1 MERKIKEILGYKVD
15 TFSFKE
21 AVEYGEERIK
31 TAQSTQVITIN
42 PEMIEMGEKNPELA
56 DILKNADLI
65 VPDGVGIKIALKI
78 EGFNQERVPGIEFSK
93 EMIRFCAQNSRKI
106 ALIGASENVIQKAAE
121 NLKKEF
127 ETLDIA
133 YIHNGFFD
141 SNEEAKII
149 SELEKI
155 QPSLVLVALGV
166 PKQEYFINKY
176 RNNLPN
182 TMFIGVGG
190 SFDVWSGEVQ
200 RAPIAFQK
208 LGCEW
213 LYRVLKQP
221 SRFKRIFPTLPM
233 FLIKVIIEKVF
244 RKK

>member
-1 MERKIKEILGYKVD
+1 MERKIKEILGYNVD

-31 TAQSTQVITIN
+31 AAQGTQVVTIN
-42 PEMIEMGEKNPELA
+42 PEMIKMGEKNPELSE
-56 DILKNADLI
+56 ILKNADLI

-78 EGFNQERVPGIEFSK
+78 QGFNQERVPGIEFSK
-93 EMIRFCAQNSRKI
+93 EMIRFCVQNSRKI
-106 ALIGASENVIQKAAE
+106 ALIGASEDVIQKAAQ
-121 NLKKEF
+121 NLNNEF

-133 YIHNGFFD
+133 YVHNGFFD
-141 SNEEAKII
+141 INEEALIL
-149 SELEKI
+149 SELEKVR
-155 QPSLVLVALGV
+155 PSLVLVALGV

-176 RNNLPN
+176 RKNLPS

-221 SRFKRIFPTLPM
+221 SRFKRIFPTLPL